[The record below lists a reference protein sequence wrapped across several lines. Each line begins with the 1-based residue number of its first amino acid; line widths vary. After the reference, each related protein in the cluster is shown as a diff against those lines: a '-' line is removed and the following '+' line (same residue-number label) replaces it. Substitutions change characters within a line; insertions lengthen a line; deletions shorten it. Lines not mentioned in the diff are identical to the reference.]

1 MSKDNQ
7 NGGKRIDGLGAAAEL
22 LNGLDPEHRK
32 RLLDSVAKRD
42 PKVAENI
49 EKRMF
54 GFEDLRALSDHDMQL
69 VLREAPHSK
78 IIVALRRATEELQE
92 AIYRNVTSR
101 TGDMLREEV
110 RTQGPKRVSDI
121 QAAQADILKIAM
133 RLEAEGKI
141 RLRGGSTSS
150 K

>member
-1 MSKDNQ
+1 MSKNKP
-7 NGGKRIDGLGAAAEL
+7 GEGTRIDGLGAAAEL

-32 RLLDSVAKRD
+32 RLLEQVAKRD

-54 GFEDLRALSDHDMQL
+54 GFEDLRRLSDHDLQL

-78 IIVALRRATEELQE
+78 IILALRRATEALQE
-92 AIYRNVTSR
+92 SVYRNVTSR
-101 TGDMLREEV
+101 TGEMLREEV

-121 QAAQADILKIAM
+121 QAAQNDILKIAL

-141 RLRGGSTSS
+141 RLRG
-150 K
+150 